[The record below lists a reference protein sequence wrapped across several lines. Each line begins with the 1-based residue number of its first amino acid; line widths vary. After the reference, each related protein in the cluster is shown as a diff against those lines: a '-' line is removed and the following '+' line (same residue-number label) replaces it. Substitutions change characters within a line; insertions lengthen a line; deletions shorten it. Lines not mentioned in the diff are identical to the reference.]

1 MGSERRYI
9 LPFPNKNICLNV
21 ECRSSSSPLHPVVV
35 KVGGGS
41 PVLLGI
47 LLQQEWVA
55 VHIQEFSSIPLE
67 HTPDPEPTVYEGI
80 PFIWGFGEAW
90 GMLQGYVGVDNDDLL
105 TSKQRGQ
112 IGRNLREVVFF
123 FFFRGSRLREDGRTW
138 RSDEEPLD
146 FGQRRSG
153 GFGWVWWRN
162 HVGLVLIIVGKNI

>member
-21 ECRSSSSPLHPVVV
+21 ECRSSSSSLHPEVV

-47 LLQQEWVA
+47 YIYIVA
-55 VHIQEFSSIPLE
+55 TRLSSAS
-67 HTPDPEPTVYEGI
+67 
-80 PFIWGFGEAW
+80 FI
-90 GMLQGYVGVDNDDLL
+90 DNGGDLL
-105 TSKQRGQ
+105 TSKQRGANWEKSS
-112 IGRNLREVVFF
+112 GSFF
-123 FFFRGSRLREDGRTW
+123 FFSGGSRLREDGRTW

-162 HVGLVLIIVGKNI
+162 HVGLVLIIVGKNV